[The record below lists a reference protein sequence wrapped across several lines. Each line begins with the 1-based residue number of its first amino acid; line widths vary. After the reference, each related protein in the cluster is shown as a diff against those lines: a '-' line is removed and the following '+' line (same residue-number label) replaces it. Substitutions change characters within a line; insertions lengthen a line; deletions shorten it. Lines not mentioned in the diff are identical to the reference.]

1 MDYGPWSMD
10 DSTMDTHY
18 IFETDRLML
27 RRYTRED
34 FENFFRLNGDA
45 EVVRYIRPVQS
56 REEAMAAFE
65 KQLADYEAMPGYGRW
80 AVHLKTTGEFVGSFA
95 MIPIPDDTAK
105 MQLGYAFPKESWGK
119 GYATELT
126 IAGLDHFR
134 NKTTLSEIYAVT
146 ETPNVASQK
155 VLLKAG
161 FQPFGTKTEG
171 DKELLVF
178 IVKR

>member
-10 DSTMDTHY
+10 NSTMSDSI
-18 IFETDRLML
+18 IFETDRLL
-27 RRYTRED
+27 VRRYTRED

-65 KQLADYEAMPGYGRW
+65 KQLADYEAMPGFGRW
-80 AVHLKTTGEFVGSFA
+80 AVHLKTTDEFVGSFA
-95 MIPIPDDTAK
+95 MIPIPDEPAK
-105 MQLGYAFPKESWGK
+105 LQLGYAFPKESRGK

-134 NKTTLSEIYAVT
+134 NQTTLPEIYAVT

-161 FQPFGTKTEG
+161 FQPFGMKMEG

-178 IVKR
+178 IVRR

>member
-10 DSTMDTHY
+10 DSTMNNKV
-18 IFETDRLML
+18 IFETDRLL
-27 RRYTRED
+27 VRRYTTED
-34 FENFFRLNGDA
+34 FENFFRLNGDE

-65 KQLADYEAMPGYGRW
+65 KQLADYEAMPGFGRW
-80 AVHLKTTGEFVGSFA
+80 AVHLKTTDAFVGSFA
-95 MIPIPDDTAK
+95 MIPIPDDTDK

-134 NKTTLSEIYAVT
+134 NQTTLPEIYAVT

-161 FQPFGTKTEG
+161 FQPFGTKMEG

>member
-1 MDYGPWSMD
+1 MNYELLTMS
-10 DSTMDTHY
+10 DSL
-18 IFETDRLML
+18 IFETNRLQV
-27 RRYTRED
+27 RRYTTED

-56 REEAMAAFE
+56 REEAMLAFE
-65 KQLADYEAMPGYGRW
+65 NQLADYEAMPGYGRW

-95 MIPIPDDTAK
+95 MIPIPDEPEK
-105 MQLGYAFPKESWGK
+105 MQLGYAFPTANWGK

-134 NKTTLSEIYAVT
+134 NKTDLPAIYAVT
-146 ETPNVASQK
+146 ETPNVASQN

-161 FQPFGTKTEG
+161 FHTFGKKMEG

>member
-10 DSTMDTHY
+10 TSTMNNTV
-18 IFETDRLML
+18 IFETDRLL
-27 RRYTRED
+27 VRRYTMED
-34 FENFFRLNGDA
+34 FENFFRLNGDE

-80 AVHLKTTGEFVGSFA
+80 AVHLKTTGAFVGSFA
-95 MIPIPDDTAK
+95 MIPIPDDTNK

-126 IAGLDHFR
+126 IAGLDYFR
-134 NKTTLSEIYAVT
+134 NKTTLPEIYAVT

-161 FQPFGTKTEG
+161 FQPFGTKMEG

>member
-10 DSTMDTHY
+10 DSTMNNTI
-18 IFETDRLML
+18 IFETERLL
-27 RRYTRED
+27 VRRYTKED

-45 EVVRYIRPVQS
+45 EVMRYIRPVQS

-65 KQLADYEAMPGYGRW
+65 KQLADYEAMPGFGRW

-95 MIPIPDDTAK
+95 MIPIPDDTDK
-105 MQLGYAFPKESWGK
+105 MQLGYAFPRESRGK

-134 NKTTLSEIYAVT
+134 NQTTLREIYAVT

-161 FQPFGTKTEG
+161 FQPFGTKMEG

-178 IVKR
+178 IVRR

>member
-1 MDYGPWSMD
+1 MD
-10 DSTMDTHY
+10 DSTMNNTT
-18 IFETDRLML
+18 IFETDRLL
-27 RRYTRED
+27 VRRYTAEE

-45 EVVRYIRPVQS
+45 EVMRYIRPVQS

-80 AVHLKTTGEFVGSFA
+80 AAHLKTTDEFVGSFA
-95 MIPIPDDTAK
+95 IIPIPDDTDK

-134 NKTTLSEIYAVT
+134 NKTILPEIYAVT

-161 FQPFGTKTEG
+161 FQPFGTKMEG

>member
-1 MDYGPWSMD
+1 MD
-10 DSTMDTHY
+10 DSTMNKKV
-18 IFETDRLML
+18 IFETDRLL
-27 RRYTRED
+27 VRRYTKED

-45 EVVRYIRPVQS
+45 EVMRYIRPVQS
-56 REEAMAAFE
+56 REEAIAAFE
-65 KQLADYEAMPGYGRW
+65 KQLDDYEAMPGFGRW
-80 AVHLKTTGEFVGSFA
+80 AVHLKTTYEFVGSFA
-95 MIPIPDDTAK
+95 MIPIPDEPAK
-105 MQLGYAFPKESWGK
+105 LQLGYAFPKESRGK

-134 NKTTLSEIYAVT
+134 NQTTLPEIYAVT

-161 FQPFGTKTEG
+161 FQPFGMKMEG

-178 IVKR
+178 IVRR